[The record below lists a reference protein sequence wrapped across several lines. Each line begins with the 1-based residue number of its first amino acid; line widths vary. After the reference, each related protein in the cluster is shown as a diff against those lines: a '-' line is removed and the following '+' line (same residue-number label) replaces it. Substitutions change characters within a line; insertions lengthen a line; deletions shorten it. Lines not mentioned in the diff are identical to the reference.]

1 MTQALET
8 MRGTDSGRVRPPPE
22 AVAPT
27 FVFLASEESDYVS
40 GQIIAADGG
49 VTA

>member
-1 MTQALET
+1 MTQALNA
-8 MRGTDSGRVRPPPE
+8 MRGTDGGRVRPLPE

-27 FVFLASEESDYVS
+27 FVFLAGDESDYVS
-40 GQIIAADGG
+40 GQVIAADGG